1 MSRVCE
7 LHDKSMDLLNEA
19 LKFQAS
25 GWDERAQELF
35 HKAYELEKTAAY
47 LVKKAPESEPSR
59 GMLFLGAASL
69 AATLAEYEIAQQL
82 VLEGLSGYPT
92 IAVRNDLVKLAE
104 EIKERFS
111 PRGEFDD
118 MNQDESYGMRM

>member
-1 MSRVCE
+1 
-7 LHDKSMDLLNEA
+7 
-19 LKFQAS
+19 
-25 GWDERAQELF
+25 
-35 HKAYELEKTAAY
+35 
-47 LVKKAPESEPSR
+47 
-59 GMLFLGAASL
+59 MLFLGAASL
-69 AATLAEYEIAQQL
+69 AATLEEYEIAQQL

-118 MNQDESYGMRM
+118 MNQDESYGMHM